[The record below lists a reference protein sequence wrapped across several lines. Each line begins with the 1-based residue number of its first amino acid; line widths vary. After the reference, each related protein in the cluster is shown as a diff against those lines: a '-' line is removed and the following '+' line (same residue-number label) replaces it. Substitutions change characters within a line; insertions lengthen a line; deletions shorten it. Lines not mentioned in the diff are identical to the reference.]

1 MSAYRNRLV
10 LAMFFT
16 PWMAFSQM
24 PEQQVTDPMQH
35 AEFHQLHALNEQFA
49 EEVNDKRET
58 SGLVGLSVLVMQDGV
73 PVLSATSG
81 ERKQGSGIAV
91 TAKDQWHIGSITK
104 SFTSTMIARLIE
116 KGQLKWDLKVGEVF
130 RDEQVDEAWHQVT
143 LAQLLTHT
151 SGAKANFSLYTSLY
165 KQPGEDESESDLRER
180 EVLKALRKP
189 PEIAPGSDFIYS
201 NLGYTVA
208 AAMIEKQLGVNWQE
222 LMSQEVLA
230 PLGMTSFSFGPPHK
244 TDAGLDQPLGHKK
257 MFGFRRIANP
267 TTDLSPILAP
277 AGRLYVTLEDLA
289 IYANDHLLGE
299 LGEGKLLKHDTY
311 KRLHSPVTGNYGY
324 GWVTKPAEDWS
335 QGEMLWHNGS
345 NGWWNALMVLVPD
358 TRTVVL
364 IASNDGN
371 VSVAEKISWEIVT
384 SALSLLQN
392 SPNQQSTDALTH

>member
-1 MSAYRNRLV
+1 MKVIRNT
-10 LAMFFT
+10 LALASFL
-16 PWMAFSQM
+16 ASSVVFSQVQ
-24 PEQQVTDPMQH
+24 EQQTANPMQP
-35 AEFHQLHALNEQFA
+35 AESRKLHAMNDQFA
-49 EEVNDKRET
+49 KNINSKQEE
-58 SGLVGLSVLVMQDGV
+58 SGLVGLSVLVIKDGV

-104 SFTSTMIARLIE
+104 SFTSTLIARLIE
-116 KGQLKWDLKVGEVF
+116 KGQLTWDLKVGEVF

-244 TDAGLDQPLGHKK
+244 TEAGLDQPLGHKK

-345 NGWWNALMVLVPD
+345 NGWRNALMVLVPD
-358 TRTVVL
+358 TKTVVL

-371 VSVAEKISWEIVT
+371 VPVAEKIAWELVT
-384 SALSLLQN
+384 SALSLLRN
-392 SPNQQSTDALTH
+392 PSNQQLTDALTN